1 MRTDELERLV
11 SSPNPDG
18 DRFAS
23 LVVGVFSIQANPLA
37 QPEGR
42 AWARL
47 MRKALV
53 SPTAL
58 GALQR
63 WAATRAASL
72 DEFYESCD
80 ASAAAGLA
88 RRAGQDAAG
97 GRAEGVPRSKCVLL
111 EILHPH
117 VQEQAA
123 ESLRLARYGPAKMG
137 GPRGEGTNKVR
148 DEKQPQRA
156 GQEPCLC
163 VPNIVHCGTQN
174 RPWASAARA
183 KVVFFVINSFSGL
196 SIGLGGCLST

>member
-1 MRTDELERLV
+1 MC
-11 SSPNPDG
+11 
-18 DRFAS
+18 AA
-23 LVVGVFSIQANPLA
+23 VVAA
-37 QPEGR
+37 
-42 AWARL
+42 
-47 MRKALV
+47 
-53 SPTAL
+53 
-58 GALQR
+58 GALR
-63 WAATRAASL
+63 CWCSHCKCLFSPKLVPPRPSWPHRKLPRLPLSGSL
-72 DEFYESCD
+72 
-80 ASAAAGLA
+80 ASAVTGLRRGGGA
-88 RRAGQDAAG
+88 LRAGQDAAG

-183 KVVFFVINSFSGL
+183 KVFFFVINSFSGL